1 MRCTT
6 MVLVTLVLMVMVV
19 VTGAAVPVQAQDTRV
34 PPLADIRSFQRDYVA
49 VFRGV
54 PLVVRHEVWESA
66 QRVHGTVI
74 ELVTY
79 EEVGLVAGRTTE
91 YIFYEGIYY
100 ERVGQETTWRT
111 YPEADYDPSKTIN
124 QLIFAWVT
132 PGTELYERD
141 HSTTNL
147 GSEEVRGVATTHYQL
162 WVQDAA
168 YNAAEGGQY
177 VYDIWVTPEGV
188 PMKDQISVMDLTVEG
203 IGTGRLENT
212 WVYDAHN
219 TPMTVSRPP
228 AAQVMA
234 GATGEIGAAGVHL
247 LVPTLTNRDQHHP
260 GPAR

>member
-1 MRCTT
+1 
-6 MVLVTLVLMVMVV
+6 MVVLMVVLAARV
-19 VTGAAVPVQAQDTRV
+19 AVPVQAQAARV
-34 PPLADIRSFQRDYVA
+34 PPLADMHSLQRDYVA

-66 QRVHGTVI
+66 QRVHGAVI

-91 YIFYEGIYY
+91 YVFYEGVYY
-100 ERVGQETTWRT
+100 ERVDQETTWRA
-111 YPEADYDPSKTIN
+111 YPEADYDPNKTIN
-124 QLIFAWVT
+124 QLIFTWVT
-132 PGTELYERD
+132 PGTELYEQD
-141 HSTTNL
+141 HSVSNL
-147 GSEEVRGVATTHYQL
+147 GGEEVRGVATTHYQL
-162 WVQDAA
+162 WSQDAA

-177 VYDIWVTPEGV
+177 VYDIWVTPEGM

-228 AAQVMA
+228 AEQVMA
-234 GATGEIGAAGVHL
+234 GATGEMGQQSRFTPAGANA
-247 LVPTLTNRDQHHP
+247 
-260 GPAR
+260 ARMTGSGAPWAMSISSFRSGR